1 MLTLYVYTFVCGQ
14 GHSDL
19 ALNRP
24 QGILHSVL
32 SCRLTLH
39 IYDFAKKELNAP
51 QTGAEMTKTGLD
63 FAEVTP
69 SMMASQQTDTTRLPE
84 RGEGS
89 SRTISE
95 EPRGAR

>member
-1 MLTLYVYTFVCGQ
+1 MLTLYVYTSVFGRIRLDV
-14 GHSDL
+14 

-39 IYDFAKKELNAP
+39 IYEFAKKELNAP
-51 QTGAEMTKTGLD
+51 QTGAQMTKTGLD

-69 SMMASQQTDTTRLPE
+69 SMMASQQTDTTRLTE
-84 RGEGS
+84 RGEGP
-89 SRTISE
+89 SRRMSP
-95 EPRGAR
+95 EPRDVR